1 MPNIASLLKAE
12 IARVARKEV
21 RAETQALRKA
31 VTAHRSQIASLR
43 RQVRTLEQ
51 ALGQARRSI
60 ASSQRGAAAAAPAD
74 DNVPTV
80 QRFSAKGF
88 ATARRRLELS
98 AADLGLLFGVSG
110 QTIYHWESGKARPR
124 ARHMPAIAALR
135 TIGKRAVM
143 AHLASLKAGR
153 SGSRKQRRA

>member
-21 RAETQALRKA
+21 RAETATMRKA
-31 VTAHRSQIASLR
+31 VSAYRAQIAHLK
-43 RQVRTLEQ
+43 RQVKALEQ
-51 ALGQARRSI
+51 SLGQVRRTTAARPS
-60 ASSQRGAAAAAPAD
+60 AAGPAPTAA
-74 DNVPTV
+74 

-135 TIGKRAVM
+135 TVGKRAVT
-143 AHLASLKAGR
+143 AHIDALKAAR
-153 SGSRKQRRA
+153 

>member
-21 RAETQALRKA
+21 RAETATMRKA
-31 VTAHRSQIASLR
+31 VSAYRTQIAHLK
-43 RQVRTLEQ
+43 RQVKALEKSLSQVRRTTT
-51 ALGQARRSI
+51 ARASAPGSGQA
-60 ASSQRGAAAAAPAD
+60 AA
-74 DNVPTV
+74 

-88 ATARRRLELS
+88 ATARRRLGLS
-98 AADLGLLFGVSG
+98 AADLGLLFDVSG

-135 TIGKRAVM
+135 TMGKRAVA
-143 AHLASLKAGR
+143 AHVEALKVAR
-153 SGSRKQRRA
+153 

>member
-21 RAETQALRKA
+21 RAETLTLRKA
-31 VTAHRSQIASLR
+31 VSAYRTQIAGLK
-43 RQVRTLEQ
+43 RQVKTLEQ
-51 ALGQARRSI
+51 SLNQVRR
-60 ASSQRGAAAAAPAD
+60 ASAVRASASGSAPAAA
-74 DNVPTV
+74 

-135 TIGKRAVM
+135 TIGKRAVA
-143 AHLASLKAGR
+143 AHLEALKAAR
-153 SGSRKQRRA
+153 